1 MPRAFALWGLAA
13 LMLALLARTLA
24 RADAARAF
32 ELVRG
37 LGRTAPALALP
48 AVAVLLFETLAWQ
61 VSLAPLASAR
71 ARSYA
76 RLAEVRLAAESLLMS
91 VPGGVVLSEGLMPLL
106 LRDRCGMPIAE
117 ATAATAARKW
127 LGTRSHGLYILLGAV
142 LGWGF
147 LADRSRAMTGAP
159 GVLPWVIAFS
169 ALLPLSLSAFME
181 LAMSRGALAKRT
193 WALLERVPLTSL
205 RAWLRARGDA
215 AVATD
220 AELARVIDQ
229 GKPRAAA
236 ATLLYVAACL
246 CESLEAYVIARA
258 LGAPFGFV
266 EILAF
271 EAGLSLVR
279 SVVFFAP
286 SGIGVQDLG
295 YVALFGSTGL
305 PGAEATGAAFVI
317 VKRAREMVWVAAGW
331 FFVLAYARRHAPP
344 VRWAAEARALP
355 RAKSSATA
363 PQAANA
369 AERSHVSVR

>member
-1 MPRAFALWGLAA
+1 
-13 LMLALLARTLA
+13 
-24 RADAARAF
+24 
-32 ELVRG
+32 
-37 LGRTAPALALP
+37 
-48 AVAVLLFETLAWQ
+48 
-61 VSLAPLASAR
+61 
-71 ARSYA
+71 
-76 RLAEVRLAAESLLMS
+76 MS

-106 LRDRCGMPIAE
+106 LRDQCGLPIAE

-127 LGTRSHGLYILLGAV
+127 LGTRSHGLYILLGAA

-147 LADRSRAMTGAP
+147 LADRSRAVTGAP
-159 GVLPWVIAFS
+159 GVLPWIVAFS
-169 ALLPLSLSAFME
+169 GLLPLSLSVFME

-193 WALLERVPLTSL
+193 WALLERLPLTSV

-215 AVATD
+215 VAATD

-258 LGAPFGFV
+258 LGAPIGFF
-266 EILAF
+266 EILGF

-305 PGAEATGAAFVI
+305 PGAEAMGAAFVI
-317 VKRAREMVWVAAGW
+317 VKRAREMVWIAAGW
-331 FFVLAYARRHAPP
+331 LLVLAYAK
-344 VRWAAEARALP
+344 ARARG
-355 RAKSSATA
+355 RAGLAG
-363 PQAANA
+363 
-369 AERSHVSVR
+369 AERLWRTPT